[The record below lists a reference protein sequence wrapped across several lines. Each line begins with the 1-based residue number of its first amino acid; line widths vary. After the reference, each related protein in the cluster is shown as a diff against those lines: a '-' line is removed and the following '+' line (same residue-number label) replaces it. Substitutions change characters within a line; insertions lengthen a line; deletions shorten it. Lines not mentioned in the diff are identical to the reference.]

1 MAEEAMN
8 EAMNDSINA
17 FAPPK
22 ANLEGVAAIAAG
34 FTPAER
40 GTRLAA
46 VMLDGLTSLPGA
58 VLLVVPMAMMRAG
71 GASKSPGLIGG
82 IAMGLA
88 SLYILALIIYQIYS
102 LSTRGQTLG
111 KRWMKIK
118 VIKLD
123 GANPG
128 FVGAVLLRVIVNG
141 VISAVPYLG
150 GIYGLVDILFIFRED
165 RRCVHDLIAGTRVV
179 VAT

>member
-1 MAEEAMN
+1 MPEETM
-8 EAMNDSINA
+8 SA

-22 ANLEGVAAIAAG
+22 ANLEGVAAVAAG
-34 FTPAER
+34 TFTPADR

-46 VMLDGLTSLPGA
+46 VMLDGLMSLPGA
-58 VLLVVPMAMMRAG
+58 VMFVVPVVMMRAG
-71 GASKSPGLIGG
+71 GGSKTPGIVGG
-82 IAMGLA
+82 IAMVVA
-88 SLYILALIIYQIYS
+88 SLYFLAFLVYQVYL

-123 GANPG
+123 GSNPG
-128 FVGAVLLRVIVNG
+128 FVGAVLLRIIVNG
-141 VISAVPYLG
+141 VISVVPYLG
-150 GIYGLVDILFIFRED
+150 GIYGLVDSLFIFRED

-179 VAT
+179 VAS

>member
-1 MAEEAMN
+1 MPGEAMN
-8 EAMNDSINA
+8 EAMNA

-22 ANLEGVAAIAAG
+22 ANLEGVGAVAAA

-46 VMLDGLTSLPGA
+46 VMLDGLMTLPGMMLFIIPA
-58 VLLVVPMAMMRAG
+58 VMMRAG
-71 GASKSPGLIGG
+71 GGARGPGLIGG
-82 IAMGLA
+82 IALGLGA
-88 SLYILALIIYQIYS
+88 LYILALVVYQIYS

-128 FVGAVLLRVIVNG
+128 FVGAVLLRVMVNG
-141 VISAVPYLG
+141 IISAVPYLG

-179 VAT
+179 VAS